1 MDKSSQN
8 PPSFNDLSY
17 FLTICEAGS
26 LTRASERL
34 GMTQPTLSQA
44 IKKLEAHLAVELLI
58 RDKKGVRPTK
68 AGLILEQEARLLS
81 AQWTQLKRKVS
92 SREREVV
99 GLLSLGAHDA
109 VAAYTLPLFM
119 KDLNEKYPALEI
131 DIRSG
136 LSREICE
143 AVISHKLDLGLVIN
157 PYQHP
162 DLVIK
167 QLFTDQV
174 HFWRA
179 RKAGKSNLSTLICQ
193 PALGQTQGLLK
204 KAQHELSFDQTLNL
218 SQLENIAR
226 LTSAGCGVGIIPERV
241 VRNLGETIDLV
252 KLKPDF
258 YIQDKLCLIYHMEN
272 KRLASLKATTELIQQ
287 KLQPR
292 GSKT

>member
-1 MDKSSQN
+1 MDKISQN

-17 FLTICEAGS
+17 FVSICETGS

-34 GMTQPTLSQA
+34 GMTQPTLSQVV
-44 IKKLEAHLAVELLI
+44 KKLEAHLGVELLI

-68 AGLILEQEARLLS
+68 AGLALEQEAKILS
-81 AQWTQLKRKVS
+81 AQWGQLKRKVS
-92 SREREVV
+92 SQEQEVV

-119 KDLNEKYPALEI
+119 KELNETYPALEL

-143 AVISHKLDLGLVIN
+143 AVISHKMDLGLVIN

-162 DLVIK
+162 DLIIK

-179 RKAGKSNLSTLICQ
+179 RKAGKTNLSTLICQ

-204 KAQHELSFDQTLNL
+204 KAQQELNFDQTLNL

-241 VRNLGETIDLV
+241 VRNLGSTIDLV
-252 KLKPDF
+252 KIRPELF
-258 YIQDKLCLIYHMEN
+258 MQDRLCLIYHMEN
-272 KRLASLKATTELIQQ
+272 RRLASLKATTELIQL
-287 KLQPR
+287 KLQSR